1 MSLATF
7 WIALSVVCGFLGA
20 FLLRRSGRPGVGVL
34 LGVLLGP
41 VWCARRRFLGAT
53 ADSDPHE
60 DRSNFGWDGHETR
73 EDVGDSARANAILDR
88 TSS

>member
-41 VWCARRRFLGAT
+41 VGVLVAGVLALPPIVV
-53 ADSDPHE
+53 A
-60 DRSNFGWDGHETR
+60 
-73 EDVGDSARANAILDR
+73 
-88 TSS
+88 